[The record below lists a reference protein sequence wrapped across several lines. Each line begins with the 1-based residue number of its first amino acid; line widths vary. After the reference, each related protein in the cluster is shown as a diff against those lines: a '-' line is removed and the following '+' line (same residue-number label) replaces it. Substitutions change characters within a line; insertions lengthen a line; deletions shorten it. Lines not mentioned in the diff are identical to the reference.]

1 MGSHLN
7 KGNKKKKSLDSDEEE
22 EIEDEENELR
32 VFDRFTIILQIFAKR
47 AKSNIAKHQV
57 PSCFGCLR
65 QFLWVDRTGVYPVPQ
80 SEVDERWL
88 DLQWHVQHIPRRFD
102 EVITSLGDTCQIQT
116 HNCIKAPRRSNSRW
130 SLRKDEARS
139 VSSLVRVRP
148 SSKSRGESSI
158 RKKANSRRS
167 YKRKCSIEEIWRGD
181 VRKTT
186 SLSLKLLWYYC
197 LPKKNLVRMKYFP

>member
-1 MGSHLN
+1 M
-7 KGNKKKKSLDSDEEE
+7 KRRKSKTKRTNYVCLIGLQLSCKFLQSERNP
-22 EIEDEENELR
+22 ISQSI
-32 VFDRFTIILQIFAKR
+32 RFL
-47 AKSNIAKHQV
+47 HV
-57 PSCFGCLR
+57 VGCLW

-88 DLQWHVQHIPRRFD
+88 DFQWHVQHIPRRFD